1 MNDILRAMRE
11 RALVDPSFRQ
21 AILATRN
28 AADPLTALCELAQA
42 NGFNLTL
49 ADIISDGE
57 EFSCNQTKSPT
68 AATPCPTIALTIP
81 TRCFCCRCK
90 TSF

>member
-11 RALVDPSFRQ
+11 RALVDFSFRQ

-28 AADPLTALCELAQA
+28 AADPLAALCELAQA

-49 ADIISDGE
+49 ADIISDG
-57 EFSCNQTKSPT
+57 
-68 AATPCPTIALTIP
+68 
-81 TRCFCCRCK
+81 
-90 TSF
+90 